1 MIMKRYVIVFF
12 VVAALVRIASAT
24 IGETDAQIET
34 RYGKP
39 FKDITTET
47 FGVMRGFISPGYV
60 VGVKIIDG
68 VSEMEMFSKMDQ
80 SDMSASEIAQLCKAN
95 GTGEWKAEQTGKP
108 NWRRWR
114 REDQGAVA
122 LYDTTRHFLYISSG
136 KYFDQQVRKIETAP
150 LTANLTDE
158 KP

>member
-1 MIMKRYVIVFF
+1 L
-12 VVAALVRIASAT
+12 AALTRTAYGV

-60 VGVKIIDG
+60 VGVKVIDG

-80 SDMSASEIAQLCKAN
+80 ADLSASEIAQLCKAN

-122 LYDTTRHFLYISSG
+122 LYDAVRHFLYISSA
-136 KYFDQQVRKIETAP
+136 KYFEQQVRKIEMAP
-150 LTANLTDE
+150 LTAKQADE